1 MVEGYRRDVR
11 GWNVTG
17 GLGQSGRLWKR
28 LHWLVER
35 LVLGQWQGNATL

>member
-1 MVEGYRRDVR
+1 MVEGDRRAGT
-11 GWNVTG
+11 GWRVTG

-35 LVLGQWQGNATL
+35 LVVGQWQGNATL